1 MEFIDAKGVVECLYH
16 DTFCVFSKK
25 GSENMVLSNAYNY
38 INVLDKAADA
48 SWTRNDVLANNIA
61 NADTPGYKRKDVQF
75 ESYLADAV
83 AGTDSLDATV
93 TDLDLDTLNATT
105 YTEQAGLSYRMD
117 ENNVDITTE
126 NVELAKN
133 QMKYYTLMNSINQE
147 FSRLKSALRT
157 S

>member
-1 MEFIDAKGVVECLYH
+1 
-16 DTFCVFSKK
+16 
-25 GSENMVLSNAYNY
+25 MVLSGAYNY
-38 INVLDKAADA
+38 INILDKAADA

-75 ESYLADAV
+75 ESFLSDAV

-93 TDLDLDTLNATT
+93 AGIDLDELNANV
-105 YTEQAGLSYRMD
+105 YTESAGLSYRMD
-117 ENNVDITTE
+117 GNNVDITTE

-133 QMKYYTLMNSINQE
+133 QLKYYTLTNSINQE

-157 S
+157 T

>member
-1 MEFIDAKGVVECLYH
+1 
-16 DTFCVFSKK
+16 
-25 GSENMVLSNAYNY
+25 MVLSNAYNY

-75 ESYLADAV
+75 ETYLANAV
-83 AGTDSLDATV
+83 AGTDSLDETV
-93 TDLDLDTLNATT
+93 AGLDLDTLNSTT

-117 ENNVDITTE
+117 GNNVDISTE

-133 QMKYYTLMNSINQE
+133 QIKYYTLMNSINQE
-147 FSRLKSALRT
+147 FAMLKAAART
-157 S
+157 T

>member
-1 MEFIDAKGVVECLYH
+1 
-16 DTFCVFSKK
+16 
-25 GSENMVLSNAYNY
+25 MVLSNAYNY

-61 NADTPGYKRKDVQF
+61 NEDTPGYKRKDVQF
-75 ESYLADAV
+75 ETYLSDAV

-93 TDLDLDTLNATT
+93 AEIDLNQLNATT
-105 YTEQAGLSYRMD
+105 YTEHAGLNYRMD
-117 ENNVDITTE
+117 GNNVDITTE

-133 QMKYYTLMNSINQE
+133 QLKYYTLMNSINQE
-147 FSRLKSALRT
+147 FTRLKSALKT

>member
-1 MEFIDAKGVVECLYH
+1 
-16 DTFCVFSKK
+16 
-25 GSENMVLSNAYNY
+25 MVLSGAYNY

-48 SWTRNDVLANNIA
+48 SWVRNDVLANNIA

-75 ESYLADAV
+75 ETYLKNAV
-83 AGTDSLDATV
+83 AGTDSLDQTV
-93 TDLDLDTLNATT
+93 ADLDLTTLNATT

-133 QMKYYTLMNSINQE
+133 QLRYYTLMNSINQN
-147 FSRLKSALRT
+147 FTQLKAAIKT

>member
-1 MEFIDAKGVVECLYH
+1 
-16 DTFCVFSKK
+16 
-25 GSENMVLSNAYNY
+25 MVLSNAYNY
-38 INVLDKAADA
+38 INVFDKAADA

-93 TDLDLDTLNATT
+93 ADLDLDTLNATT